1 MQQLNRQLLYCDVS
15 LRLPRKILYLDRPIN
30 WLIDWCG
37 DDRQERKMKMCALSR
52 ASEEYKLFANQ
63 PVVMLFCV
71 AWERVSMYY
80 RAFRVMDHSTTR
92 GKVHGYGPVQGHKI
106 LVAKILQIAA
116 SFKLFLRYTCSG
128 PYFIKVYTHI
138 HYSLGYI
145 DFESM

>member
-1 MQQLNRQLLYCDVS
+1 
-15 LRLPRKILYLDRPIN
+15 
-30 WLIDWCG
+30 
-37 DDRQERKMKMCALSR
+37 
-52 ASEEYKLFANQ
+52 
-63 PVVMLFCV
+63 
-71 AWERVSMYY
+71 MYY

-128 PYFIKVYTHI
+128 PYFIKVYS
-138 HYSLGYI
+138 YSLFIRVYI

>member
-1 MQQLNRQLLYCDVS
+1 
-15 LRLPRKILYLDRPIN
+15 
-30 WLIDWCG
+30 
-37 DDRQERKMKMCALSR
+37 
-52 ASEEYKLFANQ
+52 
-63 PVVMLFCV
+63 
-71 AWERVSMYY
+71 MYY

-128 PYFIKVYTHI
+128 PYFIKVYTHV

-145 DFESM
+145 SILKVCNYHSEIKLLGNSLLVVIVGVKKFLWIEKGGLFLLNLLRI